1 MLSEPIQVT
10 LKVVATFNR
19 LEIPYLIG
27 GSLASTVHGNVRATM
42 DADLIA
48 DIKPEQVLPLVAL
61 LEGEFYTD
69 AYMIQDAI
77 QHSSSFNLI
86 HLETMFKVDVFILKQ
101 RAFDINQMQLRI
113 SQSLGDAPDE
123 QAYFSTAE
131 DIILAKLEWFRAG
144 GETSERQWRDILG
157 VLDIQSDRLDFEYLQ
172 KWAEKLSIQ
181 DLLQRALL
189 AKGS

>member
-10 LKVVATFNR
+10 LKVVAAFNH

-27 GSLASTVHGNVRATM
+27 GSLASAVHGIVRATM
-42 DADLIA
+42 DADLVA
-48 DIKPEQVLPLVAL
+48 DIKPEQVLPLIAL
-61 LEGEFYTD
+61 LDGEFFTD
-69 AYMIQDAI
+69 AHMIQDAI
-77 QHSSSFNLI
+77 QNISSFNLI

-101 RAFDINQMQLRI
+101 RAFDINQMQRRI
-113 SQSLGDAPDE
+113 SQILGDALDE
-123 QAYFSTAE
+123 QAFFSTAE

-172 KWAEKLSIQ
+172 NWAEKMNIQ
-181 DLLQRALL
+181 DLLQKALQ